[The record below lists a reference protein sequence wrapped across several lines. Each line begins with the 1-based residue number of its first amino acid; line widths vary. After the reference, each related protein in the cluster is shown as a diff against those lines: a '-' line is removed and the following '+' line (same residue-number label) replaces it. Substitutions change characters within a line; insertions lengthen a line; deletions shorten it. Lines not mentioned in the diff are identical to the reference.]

1 MQAAYQTLRYNAKR
15 RGKAFDLTF
24 EDFQV
29 LAIETEYI
37 IKKGRSKLSYTLD
50 RDRDELGYTK
60 DNIKILTNSDNVK
73 KEHARRRVMKVAY
86 EWETREFW
94 SVDITPEP
102 MTQYDSPF

>member
-1 MQAAYQTLRYNAKR
+1 MRAAYMALRDNAKR

-50 RDRDELGYTK
+50 RDKNELGYTK
-60 DNIKILTNSDNVK
+60 DNIKVLTNSDNVK
-73 KEHARRRVMKVAY
+73 KEHERRRVMKVKYA
-86 EWETREFW
+86 W
-94 SVDITPEP
+94 
-102 MTQYDSPF
+102 